1 MFLAFACLAA
11 TGLAAAFWI
20 TCHAAGPPDV
30 ALQVNGDPGADP
42 AAGESVVAKP
52 RTLSVMTLNIA
63 HGRKRGPH
71 QALQTTRSIES
82 NLTEVAAVLKRHKP
96 DLVAL
101 QEADGA
107 SVLTGKFDHVQRLAD
122 EAVYPFSM
130 RGEHVKMK
138 RHSSGTALLSS
149 LPLHDPRSIT
159 FEPSPP
165 TFSKGF
171 VICTANWPGEP
182 DVQVDVVS
190 VHLDFSRKSVR
201 KKQVQ
206 EMIDHLS
213 NRDGPLIVM
222 GDFNCQWQARKSAVH
237 KLATS
242 LDLHAYEPE
251 ADDMNTFPKLR
262 RRLDWILISRDL
274 TFAKY
279 QVLSEKVSDHRA
291 VIAEVKLASP
301 DM

>member
-1 MFLAFACLAA
+1 MLLAFACLAA
-11 TGLAAAFWI
+11 TGFVIAFWI
-20 TCHAAGPPDV
+20 TCHAAGPPEV
-30 ALQVNGDPGADP
+30 APQVNGDPADERTT
-42 AAGESVVAKP
+42 GEPVETRP

-71 QALQTTRSIES
+71 QALQTTRSIQS
-82 NLTEVAAVLKRHKP
+82 NLDEVAAVLTSHKP

-101 QEADGA
+101 QEADGP

-122 EAVYPFSM
+122 EANYPFSV

-138 RHSSGTALLSS
+138 RHISGTALLSM
-149 LPLHDPRSIT
+149 LPLHDPTSVT

-171 VICTANWPGEP
+171 VVSTANWPGA

-201 KKQVQ
+201 KKQVR
-206 EMIDHLS
+206 ELVDHLS
-213 NRDGPLIVM
+213 NRDNPLIVM
-222 GDFNCQWQARKSAVH
+222 GDFNCQWSDRKSAVH
-237 KLATS
+237 ELAKS
-242 LDLHAYEPE
+242 LDLQAYQPE
-251 ADDMNTFPKLR
+251 GDDMNTFPKLR

-274 TFAKY
+274 TFAEY
-279 QVLSEKVSDHRA
+279 RVLDDKVSDHRA
-291 VIAEVKLASP
+291 VVADVKLTDP